1 MKIGSRG
8 HYGLLALAELAA
20 NYQTRR
26 ALQVKEIANNQ
37 HIPAEYLGQI
47 MVVLKRARLV
57 HGTRGP
63 TGGYVLSRPADTITV
78 KEILQALEG
87 PSVGIDLGARKGSN
101 GFSSV
106 TQKLI
111 ETWARGIRA
120 LEQVLEQTTLAD
132 LCKPNAESYMY
143 YI

>member
-1 MKIGSRG
+1 
-8 HYGLLALAELAA
+8 
-20 NYQTRR
+20 
-26 ALQVKEIANNQ
+26 
-37 HIPAEYLGQI
+37 
-47 MVVLKRARLV
+47 V

-78 KEILQALEG
+78 KEILQVLEG
-87 PSVGIDLGARKGSN
+87 PSVGVDLGARKGSN

>member
-1 MKIGSRG
+1 M
-8 HYGLLALAELAA
+8 LALAELAA

-63 TGGYVLSRPADTITV
+63 AGGYVLSRPADTITV
-78 KEILQALEG
+78 KEILQVLEG
-87 PSVGIDLGARKGSN
+87 PSVGLDLRARKGSN